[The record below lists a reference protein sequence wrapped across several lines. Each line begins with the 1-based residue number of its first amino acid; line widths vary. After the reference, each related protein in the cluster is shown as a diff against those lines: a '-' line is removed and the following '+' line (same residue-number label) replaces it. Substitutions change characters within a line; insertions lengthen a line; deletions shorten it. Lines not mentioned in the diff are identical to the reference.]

1 MKSKSVTINALSTM
15 IEVPQSTLNKQL
27 SCKAALSADTLTALT
42 KQFHDLSAEWL
53 LRGTEPMTISDA
65 DSSEQT
71 DEKLRLI
78 CIDQLKKIYDLEAEL
93 VALKGE
99 SLIKHA

>member
-1 MKSKSVTINALSTM
+1 M

-65 DSSEQT
+65 ASSGQT
-71 DEKLRLI
+71 DEQLLRILAK
-78 CIDQLKKIYDLEAEL
+78 QLKRIDDLECELAE
-93 VALKGE
+93 ARGASAKP
-99 SLIKHA
+99 A